1 MPLSLVPSP
10 PLFPSMKRK
19 ADMKCTTLRCSP
31 SVKGDLNVRDS
42 FSVFLQLRASIRYMA
57 LPCYPRIPANLRDM
71 ALFCVPSVRHRF
83 LYLQPSFSHQQ
94 PIKQPLC
101 TSSPSKAA
109 NTSSRAIFPSRQQVA
124 PAGSKQPKLL
134 PSRLRHTSSFS
145 KAANPFPEE
154 TAGKQPSPGQE
165 KNLGSELRDP
175 NRMQVP

>member
-1 MPLSLVPSP
+1 
-10 PLFPSMKRK
+10 
-19 ADMKCTTLRCSP
+19 
-31 SVKGDLNVRDS
+31 
-42 FSVFLQLRASIRYMA
+42 MA
-57 LPCYPRIPANLRDM
+57 LPCYPRITANLRDM

-109 NTSSRAIFPSRQQVA
+109 NTSSRAIFPRRQQVA

-145 KAANPFPEE
+145 KAANPFPEQSFCRRRQ
-154 TAGKQPSPGQE
+154 ASSPAQGKKKTWGQNSGTRTRC
-165 KNLGSELRDP
+165 KFHKPYTPKPKPYTLNP
-175 NRMQVP
+175 KA